1 MRQLLLAVV
10 LFFAA
15 ITTAEAQDRNISGTL
30 LDKESREPVMAA
42 TIQLLRSTDSTYVAG
57 VTTDDNGLFKVKA
70 PENGKYIIRISN
82 IGYKTITRNV
92 TIAENKDFAFGKI
105 NMQADA
111 VVLKE
116 VVAHG
121 VAAKVVLKEDTF
133 IYNAAAYRTPEGS
146 VVEELV
152 KRLPGAQVD
161 DEGNITING
170 KSVSKVMVDGKE
182 FMTGDTKTA
191 IKNLPTAIVD
201 KVKAYQ
207 EKSDLAKMTGVDD
220 GEEET
225 VLDFAIKEGMNKGAM
240 VNIDLAAGNKSRY
253 AERVFSMYTKDNSR
267 LMLMTNMNNNGDR
280 GFTSGGRGGGGGGNG
295 LNAAKMIGMNYNYE
309 IKNKIKVD
317 LSGRW
322 NHSDGDVWNSSAT
335 ESFISTSAAF
345 SNSLSQSYSRGNT
358 WNATTRVEWQPDTLT
373 RVMLR
378 ANYTNSKSDSR
389 SNSREASF
397 NSDPYDAD
405 EDFELSNLADSL
417 VSTDP
422 LRDIIVNMR
431 RNSSLSYSSSNS
443 FNVNATASRRLSSNG
458 RNITM
463 QGRYSY
469 SDSESESLSTQYVHL
484 YQLATG
490 DSTYYRNRY
499 NVTPSNNKSFQI
511 SATYSEPIAKAT
523 FLQLRYMFRHQVR
536 TSDRQTFDFSDYS
549 TFGYGVNNVYRD
561 FASYLNPF
569 LTDGYTLDDYLD
581 TDQSRYTKY
590 NNNIH
595 EIELSLRRTTDKYNL
610 NIGVMLQPQDSKLTY
625 KHLGLDT
632 ITTRTVTNFSPTM
645 DYRYRWSKQKSLRLN
660 YRSSTDQPSM
670 TDLLPITDDTDP
682 LNITKGNPDL
692 KPSFTNSLM
701 LQYNNYVQKR
711 KSTVMAHIRYQNT
724 SNSVSSMVTYD
735 ETTGGRTTQPMNI
748 NGNWSIN
755 GTLMWNTP
763 IDTVGI
769 WSVNTVSGA
778 NYNNRASYVNLN
790 QTAEAEK
797 SYTRTTEL
805 SERLGLSWRQDWI
818 EVELNG
824 NVTYSKSKNKIQT
837 SANLETWNFGY
848 GTDIT
853 FSTPWNMSVSTGAH
867 MSSRRGYSSSAANT
881 NEFIWNAQVAQSFL
895 KGKPLTISI
904 QFNDLL
910 HQRSTFSRAIS
921 ASQRSDTYYNGV
933 NSYAMVHV
941 IYRFN
946 TMGGKAARRGQRGE
960 GGPGEGGPGEGGP
973 GGRDGGPGGGGPG
986 GGGPGGGGPGGGG
999 GPRF

>member
-1 MRQLLLAVV
+1 MRHLLLSAVL
-10 LFFAA
+10 LFVAL
-15 ITTAEAQDRNISGTL
+15 TTAVAQERNISGTL
-30 LDKESREPVMAA
+30 LDKTSREPVLAA
-42 TIQLLRSTDSTYVAG
+42 TVQLLRSADSTYVTGA
-57 VTTDDNGLFKVKA
+57 TTDDNGLFKVKA
-70 PENGKYIIRISN
+70 PENGKYIVKISN

-92 TIAENKDFAFGKI
+92 TIAEDKDFAFGKI
-105 NMQADA
+105 NMQTDA
-111 VVLKE
+111 VMLKE

-161 DEGNITING
+161 DDGNITING
-170 KSVSKVMVDGKE
+170 KTVSKVMVDGKE

-240 VNIDLAAGNKSRY
+240 VNIDLGGGTKSRY
-253 AERVFSMYTKDNSR
+253 AERIFSMYTKDNSR
-267 LMLMTNMNNNGDR
+267 LMLLANLNNVGDR

-295 LNAAKMIGMNYNYE
+295 LNSSKMIGMNYNYE
-309 IKNKIKVD
+309 IKDKIKVD

-322 NHSDGDVWNSSAT
+322 NHTDGNVWNSSAT
-335 ESFISTSAAF
+335 ESFVSTSAAF

-373 RVMLR
+373 RFMLR
-378 ANYTNSKSDSR
+378 ANYSNSKSDSR
-389 SNSREASF
+389 STSSEASF
-397 NSDPYDAD
+397 NDDPYATD
-405 EDFELSNLADSL
+405 EDFDLSNLADSL
-417 VSTDP
+417 DSTDP
-422 LRDIIVNMR
+422 LRRIIVNTR
-431 RNSSLSYSSSNS
+431 RNSSLSYSSSNT
-443 FNVNATASRRLSSNG
+443 FNVNATFSRRLSSNG
-458 RNITM
+458 RNITL

-490 DSTYYRNRY
+490 DSSYYRNRY
-499 NVTPSNNKSFQI
+499 NVTPSDNKSYQI

-523 FLQLRYMFRHQVR
+523 FLQLRYMYRNQVR
-536 TSDRQTFDFSDYS
+536 TSDRQTYDFSDYS
-549 TFGYGVNNVYRD
+549 YFGYGVDNVYRD

-569 LTDGYTLDDYLD
+569 LTDTYTLDDYLD

-595 EIELSLRRTTDKYNL
+595 EIELSLKRTTNKYNL
-610 NIGVMLQPQDSKLTY
+610 NIGVMLQPQNSKLTY

-632 ITTRTVTNFSPTM
+632 ITRRTVTNFSPTM
-645 DYRYRWSKQKSLRLN
+645 DFRYRWSKQKSLRLN

-682 LNITKGNPDL
+682 LNISKGNPDL

-711 KSTVMAHIRYQNT
+711 KSTVMAHVRYQNT

-735 ETTGGRTTQPMNI
+735 ETTGGKTTQPMNI
-748 NGNWSIN
+748 NGNWSVN
-755 GTLMWNTP
+755 STVMWNTP
-763 IDTVGI
+763 LDSLGI
-769 WSVNTVSGA
+769 WSINTVSGV

-790 QTAEAEK
+790 QTAEAQK

-805 SERLGLSWRQDWI
+805 SERLGISWRQDWI

-824 NVTYSKSKNKIQT
+824 NATYSKSKNKIQT

-853 FSTPWNMSVSTGAH
+853 FSTPWNMSLSTGAH

-881 NEFIWNAQVAQSFL
+881 NEFIWNAQLAQSFL

-910 HQRSTFSRAIS
+910 HQRSSFSRAIS
-921 ASQRSDTYYNGV
+921 ASQRTDSYYNGV

-946 TMGGKAARRGQRGE
+946 TMGGKAGRRGGDGDGGRDGE
-960 GGPGEGGPGEGGP
+960 RP
-973 GGRDGGPGGGGPG
+973 GGRDGGMGGPGGGPG
-986 GGGPGGGGPGGGG
+986 GGMGGPGGGMGGG
-999 GPRF
+999 GPRM